1 MPRFHQIVVLL
12 VFHRAFRLEETL
24 GAEIV
29 MKEKIKELLSLIAK
43 KKKLS
48 ELEESNIRQQIIS
61 LELEDDYF
69 MNREKRRVKE

>member
-1 MPRFHQIVVLL
+1 M
-12 VFHRAFRLEETL
+12 L

-69 MNREKRRVKE
+69 MNREKRRVRE